1 MSSNAPR
8 CDPGGG
14 GKFLFARP
22 DRGDRIAR
30 CAPQHRD
37 ENGELIPA
45 RGGGLAEGGETP
57 HVSNGRHAGPPE
69 GRSMDIGLAHP
80 PLTLESRFVELDRP
94 VLLSG
99 VQALVRV
106 LLEQARL
113 DRAAGRHTGGLVS
126 GYRGSPLGGLDLELW
141 RRQKLLAGHEIRF
154 QPGLNEDMAAT
165 MLWGTQQLD
174 AFPGARVEGVF
185 GLWYGKGPGVDRSG
199 DAFRCA
205 NMLGTHRLG
214 GVLAVAGDDHGA
226 QSSTYPHQTEHVF
239 QGVMMPILNPA
250 SVQDM
255 LDFGLAGIALSRFC
269 GLWTALKTTAE
280 TAEQAATV
288 LVPALRDFVTPE
300 HALPAHPIGYDPTLS
315 FPADRFELERR
326 VMEERLPALAAW
338 VRANPFDRR
347 VSGAADAPIGIVTV
361 GRAHMD
367 TLHALRRLRLIDHP
381 QLALYKVG
389 LSWPLETEGLRGF
402 ARGKRALLVIE
413 EKRSFVETQI
423 RDALYHLPASQRP
436 DVAGKTD
443 AAGAPLLS
451 PLLEVSPESVGGAL
465 ARFLTAYGL
474 NVPEPPA
481 VPHPERPA
489 GLLRRIPAFCAG
501 CPHATSTVLPEGSF
515 ASAGIGCHF
524 MAQDRG
530 PETRTFTH
538 MGGEGVT
545 WVGLA
550 PFSDVPHLFANLG
563 DGTYTHSGLLAIRQ
577 AIAAKT
583 RMTYKILVNDAV
595 AMTGGQPAEG
605 GFTTADIAA
614 QMRAE
619 GVARIAVVAD
629 EADRLPP
636 ATALPPGV
644 TRHTREELDAVQ
656 RALRE
661 TDGVSVL
668 LYDQVCATEKRR
680 RRKRGKLAEA
690 TRSVVINQDVC
701 ENCGDCS
708 TQSGCIAIEPAE
720 TALGR
725 KRRINP
731 TACNVDLS
739 CLKGF
744 CPSFVTVAGAPR
756 APAADPRWAAREAE
770 LAAALE
776 APDLPTASPA
786 ARPWRGLFAGIGGGG
801 IVTSGAVLAMAAHLE
816 GRAVRT
822 LDFTGLA
829 QKNGTVVAH
838 VQIGG
843 ADEAGL
849 DVVRIPLGEAQV
861 MLAADLAVGAG
872 AGVLERCAPGCAVI
886 GNLDLAATAAFKSDP
901 RLVIDAGLHR
911 RTIERATDKSAGVY
925 LHAVRLAETLFGN
938 AQAMNTM
945 LLGLAWQRGLI
956 PVGEASI
963 LRAIELN
970 GAAVAVNRR
979 AFLWGR
985 VLAQRPELADE
996 ILTHP
1001 AEAPPETLDGLIAD
1015 RAGRLAE
1022 YQDAAYAA
1030 RYRGLVAAAGAR
1042 EAAVFGAPGRFARAV
1057 AEGLFRVMAYKDE
1070 YEVARLHAAAGYGAR
1085 PVFHLAPP
1093 LVSRLD
1099 PATGRRRKIA
1109 VPGWLALPLFR
1120 VLRHG
1125 KRVRGTSLDLFGR
1138 QAERRWERALIGQ
1151 YEADTRVAIEALGPA
1166 SLEAAVGLAEIPDL
1180 IRGFGPVKEANRT
1193 TALAR
1198 REALLAQLRAP
1209 APVVLA
1215 AE

>member
-1 MSSNAPR
+1 
-8 CDPGGG
+8 
-14 GKFLFARP
+14 
-22 DRGDRIAR
+22 
-30 CAPQHRD
+30 
-37 ENGELIPA
+37 
-45 RGGGLAEGGETP
+45 
-57 HVSNGRHAGPPE
+57 
-69 GRSMDIGLAHP
+69 MDIGLARP
-80 PLTLESRFVELDRP
+80 ALTLESRYIELDRP

-106 LLEQARL
+106 LLEQARR
-113 DRAAGRHTGGLVS
+113 DRADGYHTGGLVS

-141 RRQKLLAGHEIRF
+141 RRQKLLTAHEIRF

-174 AFPGARVEGVF
+174 AFPGARVQGVF
-185 GLWYGKGPGVDRSG
+185 GMWYGKGPGVDRSG

-214 GVLAVAGDDHGA
+214 GILAVAGDDHGA

-239 QGVMMPILNPA
+239 EGVMMPILNPA
-250 SVQDM
+250 SVQDI
-255 LDFGLAGIALSRFC
+255 LDFGLAGIALSRYC

-288 LVPALRDFVTPE
+288 LISSDHRFAVPD
-300 HALPAHPIGYDPTLS
+300 HALPSHPIGYDPGLS
-315 FPADRFELERR
+315 YPADRFELERR
-326 VMEERLPALAAW
+326 VMEERLPAMRAW
-338 VRANPFDRR
+338 ARANKFDRR
-347 VSGAADAPIGIVTV
+347 VFGASDAPIGLVTV

-367 TLHALRRLRLIDHP
+367 TLHALRRLGLAEHP

-389 LSWPLETEGLRGF
+389 LSWPLETEGLRDF

-413 EKRSFVETQI
+413 EKRSFVEAQI
-423 RDALYHLPASQRP
+423 RDALYHLPAAERP

-451 PLLEVSPESVGGAL
+451 PLLEVSPETAGAAL

-474 NVPEPPA
+474 NIPEPPA
-481 VPHPERPA
+481 TPHPERPA

-501 CPHATSTVLPEGSF
+501 CPHATSTVLPEGSI
-515 ASAGIGCHF
+515 ATAGIGCHF

-538 MGGEGVT
+538 MGGEGAT

-550 PFSDVPHLFANLG
+550 PFTDLPHVFANIG
-563 DGTYTHSGLLAIRQ
+563 DGTYTHSGILAIRQ

-583 RMTYKILVNDAV
+583 RLTYKILVNDAV

-605 GFTTADIAA
+605 GFTTVDIAA
-614 QMRAE
+614 QVRAE
-619 GVARIAVVAD
+619 GVQRIAVVAD
-629 EADRLPP
+629 EAARLPP
-636 ATALPPGV
+636 AGALPPGV
-644 TRHTREELDAVQ
+644 TRHTREDLDAVQ
-656 RALRE
+656 RELRDTE
-661 TDGVSVL
+661 GVSVL
-668 LYDQVCATEKRR
+668 IYDQVCATEKRR

-690 TRSVVINQDVC
+690 DRSVTINAEVC

-708 TQSGCIAIEPAE
+708 TQSGCIAIEPVE

-744 CPSFVTVAGAPR
+744 CPSFVTVAGPPR
-756 APAADPRWAAREAE
+756 APVAEAHWETREAA
-770 LAAALE
+770 LAAALPTPRL
-776 APDLPTASPA
+776 PD
-786 ARPWRGLFAGIGGGG
+786 RNPWRALFAGIGGGG

-838 VQIGG
+838 VQIG
-843 ADEAGL
+843 ADDAM
-849 DVVRIPLGEAQV
+849 DVVRIPLGEADV

-872 AGVLERCAPGCAVI
+872 PGVLERCAPSCAVI
-886 GNLDLAATAAFKSDP
+886 GNLDLAATAAFKADP

-911 RTIERATDKSAGVY
+911 RTIERVTDPAAGTY

-945 LLGLAWQRGLI
+945 LLGLAWQRGLV
-956 PVGEASI
+956 PVGEAAI
-963 LRAIELN
+963 RRAIELN
-970 GAAVAVNRR
+970 AAAVAVNQR

-985 VLAQRPELADE
+985 ILAANPGLIDE
-996 ILTHP
+996 ILGQP
-1001 AEAPPETLDGLIAD
+1001 AEAPPADIDALIAD
-1015 RAGRLAE
+1015 RAARLAE
-1022 YQDAAYAA
+1022 YQDAAYAG
-1030 RYRGLVAAAGAR
+1030 RYRALAEAAKAQ
-1042 EAAVFGAPGRFARAV
+1042 ESAVFGTAGRFARAV
-1057 AEGLFRVMAYKDE
+1057 AENLFRVMAIKDE
-1070 YEVARLHAAAGYGAR
+1070 YEVARLHAAASYGPR

-1093 LVSRLD
+1093 LLSRTD

-1109 VPGWLALPLFR
+1109 IPGWAALPLFR
-1120 VLRHG
+1120 ALRHG
-1125 KRVRGTSLDLFGR
+1125 KRLRGTALDLFGR
-1138 QAERRWERALIGQ
+1138 QAERRWERALIAQ
-1151 YEADTRVAIEALGPA
+1151 YEADVRAAMERLAPPTR
-1166 SLEAAVGLAEIPDL
+1166 EAAVALAELPDR
-1180 IRGFGPVKEANRT
+1180 IRGFGPVKDANRA
-1193 TALAR
+1193 TAMAE
-1198 REALLAQLRAP
+1198 REALLARLHMPAP
-1209 APVVLA
+1209 AALA